1 MFKKIAR
8 TALFAFSAAFA
19 LACTP
24 AQAETIKIGVE
35 PWLGYGPLWV
45 ADQKGFYKQQ
55 GLDAELVMFNTD
67 QDMTAALASG
77 QIHLIAAATN
87 TTLITINQGVS
98 VVGVLVLDQS
108 FDADAILSSAKISSI
123 KELKGRSVAYERGA
137 SSDLLINYALKA
149 NGMTPADI
157 KPVPMNASDAGL
169 ALIAGRVDAAVTYEP
184 YISTALKQGANY
196 KILYTAAQKPGLIS
210 DLLVG
215 NPDWVKAHQKEVASV
230 IRAWD
235 SAVRFV
241 RENPAEGGAIIAEAV
256 GSSMEEFEPAF
267 KGVRLF
273 DGKENLEI
281 LKGEF
286 QDTVQVIGEVMLKT
300 SPEDVKRIVPASE
313 LLSLDAL
320 KAAEVK

>member
-8 TALFAFSAAFA
+8 TAVFALSAAFS
-19 LACTP
+19 LACT
-24 AQAETIKIGVE
+24 AAEAGTIKIGVE

-55 GLDAELVMFNTD
+55 GLDVELVMFNTD

-77 QIHLIAAATN
+77 KIDLIAAATN
-87 TTLITINQGVS
+87 TTLITINQGVP

-108 FDADAILSSAKISSI
+108 FNADAILSGAKISSI
-123 KELKGRSVAYERGA
+123 KDLKGRSVAYERGA
-137 SSDLLINYALKA
+137 SSELLIHYALKA

-184 YISTALKQGANY
+184 YISTALKQGGNY
-196 KILYTAAQKPGLIS
+196 KVLYTASEKPGLIS
-210 DLLVG
+210 DLLIG
-215 NPDWVKAHQKEVASV
+215 TPDWVKAHQKEVAAV

-241 RENPAEGGAIIAEAV
+241 RENPAEGGAIIAKAV
-256 GSSMEEFEPAF
+256 GSSMDEFEPAF

-286 QDTVQVIGEVMLKT
+286 QDTVQVIGEVMLTT